1 MPRSSAGAWA
11 NSSPVNQFPGRGAA
25 SSNSWAV
32 REMDCRELS
41 AGMPHLERET
51 SLDDVLAALELLARR
66 FREELERGRVA
77 RVTELV
83 VDGVRV
89 AIMPTAPTHAER
101 TLDSRQS
108 SSSFPPW
115 TIRCQFIIIASLG
128 DNSVSV
134 HQGQFLRMDHPC
146 TGGDQRGVSF
156 SLSKTRSLRMSPGLV
171 EKSVERSLGV
181 GPKEHS
187 INRSPSIR

>member
-1 MPRSSAGAWA
+1 MPRSSAGDWA

-25 SSNSWAV
+25 SSNNWAV

-51 SLDDVLAALELLARR
+51 SLDDVLATLELLARR
-66 FREELERGRVA
+66 FREELERGRSA

-89 AIMPTAPTHAER
+89 AIMPTAPTRAER

-108 SSSFPPW
+108 SSSFPPEGSRKDAYGVPG
-115 TIRCQFIIIASLG
+115 TPVEG
-128 DNSVSV
+128 
-134 HQGQFLRMDHPC
+134 
-146 TGGDQRGVSF
+146 RGCR
-156 SLSKTRSLRMSPGLV
+156 LMS
-171 EKSVERSLGV
+171 R
-181 GPKEHS
+181 
-187 INRSPSIR
+187 

>member
-25 SSNSWAV
+25 SSNNWAM
-32 REMDCRELS
+32 RGMDCRELS

-51 SLDDVLAALELLARR
+51 SLDDVLATLELLARR
-66 FREELERGRVA
+66 FREELERGRSA

-89 AIMPTAPTHAER
+89 AIMPTAPTRAER

-108 SSSFPPW
+108 SSSFPPEGS
-115 TIRCQFIIIASLG
+115 TKDAY
-128 DNSVSV
+128 
-134 HQGQFLRMDHPC
+134 
-146 TGGDQRGVSF
+146 GVPGTPSTRLLF
-156 SLSKTRSLRMSPGLV
+156 AGHRRRRILSLSTA
-171 EKSVERSLGV
+171 SVTA
-181 GPKEHS
+181 
-187 INRSPSIR
+187 